1 MIVSQAVKI
10 ERDSVKNKILR
21 ILIDIYNLYYIKDRL
36 YISLFIY

>member
-36 YISLFIY
+36 YISLFI

>member
-1 MIVSQAVKI
+1 MKVSQAVKI

-36 YISLFIY
+36 YISLFI